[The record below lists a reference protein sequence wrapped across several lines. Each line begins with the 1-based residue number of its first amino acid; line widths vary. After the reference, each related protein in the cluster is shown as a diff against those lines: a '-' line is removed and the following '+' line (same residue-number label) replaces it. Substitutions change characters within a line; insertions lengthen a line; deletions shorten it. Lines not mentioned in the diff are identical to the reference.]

1 MGDVGMMAT
10 SQQVRAQRQPIDIE
24 QLLIWTYRVQ
34 KADQVIRRG
43 GGLHS
48 LEALVDGVQLNAT
61 STCGCAA
68 VARIQELGV
77 RVDVEGRDAGAL
89 HPDAEVVHRAVM
101 RLTAR
106 VQGRPGWQLIIGHAA
121 WGDRPD
127 SMEGEMPRPIPVLNR
142 RGLPRVEFTT
152 PGRRQDEAM
161 CLVEYAPSAASI
173 LLAREEYAA
182 WHQLLRLLALA
193 LQAEPGLSRFHP
205 LAPAAPA
212 APWPV

>member
-1 MGDVGMMAT
+1 M
-10 SQQVRAQRQPIDIE
+10 
-24 QLLIWTYRVQ
+24 
-34 KADQVIRRG
+34 
-43 GGLHS
+43 
-48 LEALVDGVQLNAT
+48 DGVELHGS

-77 RVDVEGRDAGAL
+77 RVDLVGRDGGAL

-106 VQGRPGWQLIIGHAA
+106 VQGRPGWQLIIAHAA

-127 SMEGEMPRPIPVLNR
+127 AMVGPMPRPVPVLNR
-142 RGLPRVEFTT
+142 KGDPRIEYTSA
-152 PGRRQDEAM
+152 RRKADEAM
-161 CLVEYAPSAASI
+161 CLVEYAPSATSI

-182 WHQLLRLLALA
+182 WHAMLRVLALA
-193 LQAEPGLSRFHP
+193 LQGESKLGRYP

-212 APWPV
+212 CPWPM